1 MKKSLIKCIVALAL
15 VIVSVFAMS
24 SVALAEYNTMYINC
38 PVGETVRLREGPGTS
53 YDVVIKIPYGTAVQ
67 AEYYNSSWYKVK
79 YNNYS
84 GYMMAEFLSST
95 RPSADQDTFG
105 YTKYL
110 GGTGSSENLI
120 KGSTGPRVKNLQL
133 MLNFLKYN
141 CGTADGIFGSA
152 TLTAVKNFQ
161 RFYGLSVDGIV
172 GKDTKAEIWRL
183 LDGTIPDGCV
193 QVND

>member
-53 YDVVIKIPYGTAVQ
+53 YGVVVKIPYGTAVQ

-110 GGTGSSENLI
+110 GGTGSSENLVYGQKDSI
-120 KGSTGPRVKNLQL
+120 AVWNLQI
-133 MLNFLKYN
+133 MLRDLGQNPGTIDGNFGDN
-141 CGTADGIFGSA
+141 TEA
-152 TLTAVKNFQ
+152 AVRAFQ
-161 RFYGLSVDGIV
+161 KKYGLSIDGIV
-172 GKDTKAEIWRL
+172 GKATKAEIWKQ
-183 LDGTIPDGCV
+183 LDYKAPADCIPLK
-193 QVND
+193 

>member
-141 CGTADGIFGSA
+141 CGTADG
-152 TLTAVKNFQ
+152 
-161 RFYGLSVDGIV
+161 
-172 GKDTKAEIWRL
+172 
-183 LDGTIPDGCV
+183 TIPDGCV

>member
-110 GGTGSSENLI
+110 GGTG
-120 KGSTGPRVKNLQL
+120 PRVKNLQL